1 MSHTA
6 PSADLARSRL
16 ASERPPTEDDSS
28 LTSLSDLEEVSTGQ
42 GAISRGRNETRARIE
57 QATAGRTID
66 VVVPRKK
73 GKPKADGR
81 RKRTPQASNDNEKNQ
96 RSVFAA
102 PPTPNLNSLLTRR
115 DREFELATRQAT
127 AGRRRK
133 SADWRAADDD
143 VPDAQVGLALMSP
156 FAAGRLASFCTAV
169 DIPIFPISPL
179 KLSLFLSQ
187 ALEIVLFDITSQ
199 PLRFPLPTVNPND
212 RSNLT
217 PDEGTRLTRE
227 LAEAWIQ
234 ALGFAQLA
242 TARTW
247 EKMAL
252 SPASLVPLSEDGTI
266 REILAA
272 IPSIQDWTRYEAMVD
287 LPLKAREKPSSK
299 TRWVRGG
306 KPVEGPMQAVLPPAR
321 DFTAPT
327 STANETSSIDYA
339 YAFQMPIPRPS
350 TQAPQ

>member
-1 MSHTA
+1 
-6 PSADLARSRL
+6 
-16 ASERPPTEDDSS
+16 
-28 LTSLSDLEEVSTGQ
+28 
-42 GAISRGRNETRARIE
+42 
-57 QATAGRTID
+57 
-66 VVVPRKK
+66 
-73 GKPKADGR
+73 
-81 RKRTPQASNDNEKNQ
+81 
-96 RSVFAA
+96 
-102 PPTPNLNSLLTRR
+102 
-115 DREFELATRQAT
+115 
-127 AGRRRK
+127 
-133 SADWRAADDD
+133 
-143 VPDAQVGLALMSP
+143 
-156 FAAGRLASFCTAV
+156 LASFCTAV

-306 KPVEGPMQAVLPPAR
+306 KPVEGPMQAFVLLRTAR
-321 DFTAPT
+321 ICQVLTLSRSLMYLGYFLLR
-327 STANETSSIDYA
+327 ETLPLLLQPRTKQARSITLTPFKCPSLVLRHKLLSSRLSRITQSSILEET
-339 YAFQMPIPRPS
+339 PRNRLLKIRLYF
-350 TQAPQ
+350 